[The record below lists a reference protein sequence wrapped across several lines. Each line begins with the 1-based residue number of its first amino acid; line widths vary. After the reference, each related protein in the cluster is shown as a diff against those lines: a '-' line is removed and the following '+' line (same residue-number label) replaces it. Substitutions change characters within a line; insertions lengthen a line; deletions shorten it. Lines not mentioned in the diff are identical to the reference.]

1 MFTRNVG
8 EPGIPGVFV
17 RNEGISDTPRNV
29 ELRIAPED
37 AVFVGG
43 IVEVAALVE
52 ELDVIRQ
59 GEKAVRK
66 AHRDV
71 DLILPLRRKK
81 DTGPFS
87 EMGRVEPDVDRDIQ
101 SLALDDAAQLGL
113 WTVKLVMEAAKR
125 AFYRARMIVL
135 DERIPNAQILELH
148 PVVGLQE
155 EAARIA
161 KDGRA
166 KLANTGK

>member
-1 MFTRNVG
+1 MFARNVG
-8 EPGIPGVFV
+8 QPGIPGVFV

-29 ELRIAPED
+29 DLRIAPED

-43 IVEVAALVE
+43 IVEVAAFVE
-52 ELDVIRQ
+52 ELHVIRQ

-87 EMGRVEPDVDRDIQ
+87 EMGGVEPDINCYVQ
-101 SLALDDAAQLGL
+101 GLALDDTAQLGL
-113 WTVKLVMEAAKR
+113 RMVQLVMEAAKS
-125 AFYRARMIVL
+125 AFHRPRVVVL
-135 DERIPNAQILELH
+135 DESIPDAQPFKLC
-148 PVVGLQE
+148 PVVGLKE